1 MTVLV
6 SPFAGELSGP
16 DADRLASVL
25 KVLASPARL
34 QILSL
39 IHAAGEST
47 VSALFPKVGLA
58 QPTVMHHVAALVG
71 AGLVNRDPQKPFV
84 YLTVSRA
91 GCMDLADVLDPR
103 RLRGRRR

>member
-1 MTVLV
+1 MIPLV
-6 SPFAGELSGP
+6 SPFAGELSKP
-16 DADRLASVL
+16 DAERLASVL
-25 KVLASPARL
+25 KVLANPSRL
-34 QILSL
+34 QILSE

-58 QPTVMHHVAALVG
+58 QPTVMHHVAALVE
-71 AGLVNRDPQKPFV
+71 AGLVNREPQPPFV

-91 GCMDLADVLDPR
+91 ACMDLAVLLDPR